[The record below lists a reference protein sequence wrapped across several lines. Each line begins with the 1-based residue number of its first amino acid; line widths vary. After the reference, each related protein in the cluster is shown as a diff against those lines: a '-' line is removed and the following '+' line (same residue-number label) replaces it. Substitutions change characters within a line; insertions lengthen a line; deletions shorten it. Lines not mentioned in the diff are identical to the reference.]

1 MELFKRALRVLAVFM
16 LTNLGLLEMLCPLPG
31 AVHWPLLLGLLGV
44 YMWFHICPRRA
55 KGVAPRLRAMIGGY
69 ELLLASFLVLVA
81 EVLFYAALLFAGL
94 PLVPAPYSA
103 PRWVAPCGKSAIFP
117 PAGGRA
123 ADKRL
128 FPRGPHLAPS
138 SGNMARA
145 AVVFVV
151 GAFFQHL
158 SVFPCAENGAQ
169 RIFLR
174 MCTAGGQRP
183 SMPKMRIAKRVTPS
197 CWCMV
202 SFSGTGSCLATGGEF
217 RRPCAAAARSF
228 ITAGSSLALPVAQ
241 SGEELARRLREV
253 LRETGAE
260 KVNIIAHSKGGLD
273 SRWAITRLGLAP
285 QVASLTTVN
294 TPHRGCVFAQHLLG
308 TMPKGLVAW
317 IARRYNTLFHTLG
330 DTSPDFLGGVKDL
343 TRQSCLAFNEAVPD
357 APGVL
362 YQSVTSAMRGASSAG
377 FPLNITWHFVTKY
390 DKEANDGLVACT
402 SAEWGRFLGCLT
414 APGRRGISHG
424 DMIDLMREDVPGF
437 DVREFYMEL
446 VKGLKARGL

>member
-103 PRWVAPCGKSAIFP
+103 PRWVALVANLLFFLPL
-117 PAGGRA
+117 AGALLINGFFRVA
-123 ADKRL
+123 LTSRHLRVIWRVLLL
-128 FPRGPHLAPS
+128 FLWWVPFFNIYLFFRVLKTVRS
-138 SGNMARA
+138 EYFFECARQEA
-145 AVVFVV
+145 EAV
-151 GAFFQHL
+151 H
-158 SVFPCAENGAQ
+158 AENEDCKTRYPIVLVHGIFFRDWQLLGYWGRIPAALRRCGAQ
-169 RIFLR
+169 LYY
-174 MCTAGGQRP
+174 GGQQ
-183 SMPKMRIAKRVTPS
+183 S
-197 CWCMV
+197 
-202 SFSGTGSCLATGGEF
+202 
-217 RRPCAAAARSF
+217 
-228 ITAGSSLALPVAQ
+228 ALPVAQ

-273 SRWAITRLGLAP
+273 SRWAITRLELAP

-308 TMPKGLVAW
+308 TMSKGLVAW

-330 DTSPDFLGGVKDL
+330 DTSPDFLGGVKDHAGGL
-343 TRQSCLAFNEAVPD
+343 QRRLSAEYHLAFCN
-357 APGVL
+357 
-362 YQSVTSAMRGASSAG
+362 
-377 FPLNITWHFVTKY
+377 K
-390 DKEANDGLVACT
+390 
-402 SAEWGRFLGCLT
+402 
-414 APGRRGISHG
+414 
-424 DMIDLMREDVPGF
+424 
-437 DVREFYMEL
+437 VR
-446 VKGLKARGL
+446 